1 MVFVCRQVKYP
12 DKTEEYLRDLVGKFE
27 QEKLYNVFSGDVV
40 KYLENANAKLLQV
53 DSTVR
58 EQKSRA
64 TCFQCFFFLK
74 KKAAMIPVPP
84 ISVDPPKISAEM
96 SDPIYLNQRQDLTKK
111 FLPLLSTASSK
122 LRQLPAEVRRN
133 IVLVIFNFSS
143 FSKRCCNSLVLLK
156 FLVPWTK

>member
-1 MVFVCRQVKYP
+1 
-12 DKTEEYLRDLVGKFE
+12 
-27 QEKLYNVFSGDVV
+27 
-40 KYLENANAKLLQV
+40 
-53 DSTVR
+53 
-58 EQKSRA
+58 
-64 TCFQCFFFLK
+64 
-74 KKAAMIPVPP
+74 MIPVPP